1 VTPSE
6 ALQDIRTLVEMS
18 VGLKNDTQRKALL
31 RSVIVVAQKGLG
43 VAPKPKA
50 RLTS

>member
-6 ALQDIRTLVEMS
+6 ALQDIRTLMEIS
-18 VGLKNDTQRKALL
+18 VGLKNDTQRKGLL

-43 VAPKPKA
+43 VAPKANVNPKF
-50 RLTS
+50 

>member
-6 ALQDIRTLVEMS
+6 ALQDIRTLLEIS
-18 VGLKNDTQRKALL
+18 VALKNDTQRKVLL
-31 RSVIVVAQKGLG
+31 RNVIVVAQKGLG
-43 VAPKPKA
+43 LAPKPKA

>member
-1 VTPSE
+1 VTPTE

-18 VGLKNDTQRKALL
+18 ANLKNDTQRKFLL
-31 RSVIVVAQKGLG
+31 RNVIAVAQKGLV

-50 RLTS
+50 RLAS